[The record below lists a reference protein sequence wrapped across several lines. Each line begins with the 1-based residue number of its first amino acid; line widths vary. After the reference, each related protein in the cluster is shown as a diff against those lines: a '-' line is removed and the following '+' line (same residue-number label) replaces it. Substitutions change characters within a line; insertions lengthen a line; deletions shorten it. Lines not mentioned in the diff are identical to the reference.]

1 MKKLFVTLTF
11 LAGFTAFGQLSHID
25 GFKKNSYDLYE
36 MTFKDVREAI
46 LKYNEV
52 SDKNG
57 ADTSGTVYNVLKNPI
72 DFAFF
77 KNDTESDQIIVSI
90 LFRDGNK
97 YKIMF
102 GEFNDYED
110 KIFFDVIDENGK
122 LTQLTY
128 RTK

>member
-1 MKKLFVTLTF
+1 MRK
-11 LAGFTAFGQLSHID
+11 
-25 GFKKNSYDLYE
+25 
-36 MTFKDVREAI
+36 
-46 LKYNEV
+46 
-52 SDKNG
+52 
-57 ADTSGTVYNVLKNPI
+57 SG
-72 DFAFF
+72 
-77 KNDTESDQIIVSI
+77 ESDQIIVSI

>member
-1 MKKLFVTLTF
+1 
-11 LAGFTAFGQLSHID
+11 
-25 GFKKNSYDLYE
+25 

-57 ADTSGTVYNVLKNPI
+57 ADTSGTAYNVVKNPI

-77 KNDTESDQIIVSI
+77 KNNPESDQIIVSI

-110 KIFFDVIDENGK
+110 QIFFDVIDENGI

>member
-77 KNDTESDQIIVSI
+77 KNDPESDQIIVSI